1 MHFDVVDSRNYGEFL
16 ILSPNRSL
24 GFTVS
29 VEVSSKTSLAE
40 AWLIFNL
47 FGDVFYFV
55 LGYSEAKGKQAF
67 KFFRRVCHGLEKRQ
81 IHSGTYK

>member
-1 MHFDVVDSRNYGEFL
+1 M
-16 ILSPNRSL
+16 
-24 GFTVS
+24 
-29 VEVSSKTSLAE
+29 
-40 AWLIFNL
+40 FNL

-67 KFFRRVCHGLEKRQ
+67 KFFRRVCHGLEKRK